1 MLQSPVMGS
10 KHGFQLPAVESTE
23 PVPRG
28 IFSQR
33 EIQLPKSGDTTLT
46 GTVPNRFIKQLIR
59 KQYIRSEIGSAC
71 SIVNFK
77 SFKDI
82 FSGSNH
88 ARGFDA
94 ASKIFS
100 AQLATNYTR
109 SCPLRHGSGLQARV
123 DIAPDSKQ
131 NQGPSSFFTHRMQ
144 KNRHRNYRS
153 LGQRGI
159 EQARAGFRPV
169 SKQYFLGSQAG
180 REIMTGDQPKR
191 FEHSHPIRSFQKE
204 RHPPSAPSAS
214 ASRLAGEH

>member
-1 MLQSPVMGS
+1 MKSTASS
-10 KHGFQLPAVESTE
+10 KSLY
-23 PVPRG
+23 
-28 IFSQR
+28 
-33 EIQLPKSGDTTLT
+33 KTTNT
-46 GTVPNRFIKQLIR
+46 KT
-59 KQYIRSEIGSAC
+59 IRSEIGSAC

-77 SFKDI
+77 SFKNI
-82 FSGSNH
+82 FSGGNH
-88 ARGFDA
+88 ARGFGA

-131 NQGPSSFFTHRMQ
+131 NQGPSSFFTHRMR

-159 EQARAGFRPV
+159 EQARAGFRPF

-191 FEHSHPIRSFQKE
+191 FEHSHPIRSFQNG

-214 ASRLAGEH
+214 ASRLAGED